1 MYQALIAAQPV
12 VILPA
17 VVRGRHVFKG

>member
-1 MYQALIAAQPV
+1 MYQAVIAAKPV

-17 VVRGRHVFKG
+17 VRGRHVFEG